1 MNQIQTFWHSFWQ
14 RSYIAYPVALIFLAL
29 VPVISGLTGQSQYV
43 MDIVVTCVIYMVLTL
58 GLNIVVGM
66 AGLLDLGYI
75 AFYAVG
81 AYSAALLTTHF
92 NWPIWAVFPVGAALA
107 ALCGV
112 LLGLPTLRL
121 RGDYLAIVTL
131 GFGEIIR
138 IALNN
143 LDSIT
148 NGPKGISGIAKPAL
162 MGMTLR
168 HVNYLYFI
176 ILAILVL
183 TWFVLRNLE
192 NSPIGRAWIAIRED
206 ELAAGAM
213 GINTTQMKLL
223 AFATGAGFAGLAGV
237 FFGSKM
243 GFVSPESF
251 TFVESVLIVSMVVL
265 GGLGSMPGVVLGAV
279 LMTVLPEVFRNFSQY
294 RFLMFGCVMIVIM
307 LVRPQGLLPDPRHA
321 LEMGRGKKAKDKTP
335 SESELPV
342 EAV

>member
-1 MNQIQTFWHSFWQ
+1 MKFAKLQQTWRQFWQ
-14 RSYIAYPVALIFLAL
+14 KPALAYPITLVLFCL
-29 VPVISGLTGQSQYV
+29 VPLICSFTGQSRYI
-43 MDIVVTCVIYMVLTL
+43 MDIAVTCLIYMVLTL

-81 AYSAALLTTHF
+81 AYSVALLTTHF
-92 NWPIWAVFPVGAALA
+92 HWPVWAVFPVGALA
-107 ALCGV
+107 AALFGV

-143 LDSIT
+143 LDGIT
-148 NGPKGISGIAKPAL
+148 NGPKGITGIDKPFL
-162 MGMTLR
+162 FGMQLR
-168 HVNYLYFI
+168 DLNYLYFVILGILI
-176 ILAILVL
+176 I
-183 TWFVLRNLE
+183 TWFVVRNLE
-192 NSPIGRAWIAIRED
+192 NSPIGRAWVAIRED

-213 GINTTQMKLL
+213 GIQTTRMKLL
-223 AFATGAGFAGLAGV
+223 AFAMGASFAGLAGV

-251 TFVESVLIVSMVVL
+251 IFMESVLIVSMVVL
-265 GGLGSMPGVVLGAV
+265 GGLGSMPGVMLGAV
-279 LMTVLPEVFRNFSQY
+279 LITVLPELFRNFSQY
-294 RFLMFGCVMIVIM
+294 RFLIFGLAMILIM

-321 LEMGRGKKAKDKTP
+321 R
-335 SESELPV
+335 ELARD
-342 EAV
+342 ED

>member
-1 MNQIQTFWHSFWQ
+1 MKIDSFFQ
-14 RSYIAYPVALIFLAL
+14 KYPLQSRLSVVLLLAL
-29 VPVISGLTGQSQYV
+29 VPPLTALTGQGRYI
-43 MDIVVTCVIYMVLTL
+43 MDIAVTCLIYIVLSL

-92 NWPIWAVFPVGAALA
+92 HWPLWCVFPFGALAA

-143 LDSIT
+143 LDTIT
-148 NGPKGISGIAKPAL
+148 NGPQGISGIAKPVL
-162 MGMTLR
+162 FGVVLR
-168 HVNYLYFI
+168 QTHWLYYV
-176 ILAILVL
+176 ILVIL
-183 TWFVLRNLE
+183 LGTWVVVKNLE
-192 NSPIGRAWIAIRED
+192 NSPLGRAWIAIRED

-213 GINTTQMKLL
+213 GIDTTRMKLL
-223 AFATGAGFAGLAGV
+223 AFATGAAFAGLAGV
-237 FFGSKM
+237 FFGSRM

-251 TFVESVLIVSMVVL
+251 TFMESVLIVSMVVL
-265 GGLGSMPGVVLGAV
+265 GGLGSMPGVALGAI
-279 LMTVLPEVFRNFSQY
+279 LISVLPELFRNFSQY
-294 RFLMFGCVMIVIM
+294 RFLIFGCVMILIM
-307 LVRPQGLLPDPRHA
+307 LLRPEGLIPDPRHA
-321 LEMGRGKKAKDKTP
+321 RELHPE
-335 SESELPV
+335 ES
-342 EAV
+342 

>member
-1 MNQIQTFWHSFWQ
+1 MNPIQLWQRFWQ
-14 RSYIAYPVALIFLAL
+14 KPLLAYPVGLTFLCL
-29 VPVISGLTGQSQYV
+29 VPLIVAQLAQGRYI
-43 MDIVVTCVIYMVLTL
+43 MDIVVTCLIYMVLAL

-81 AYSAALLTTHF
+81 AYTVALLTTQLH
-92 NWPIWAVFPVGAALA
+92 WPVWTVFPVGALA
-107 ALCGV
+107 AGLFGI

-143 LDSIT
+143 LDGIT
-148 NGPKGISGIAKPAL
+148 NGPQGISGIAKPVFF
-162 MGMTLR
+162 GTQLR
-168 HVNYLYFI
+168 QSSELYFV
-176 ILAILVL
+176 ILGLLVL
-183 TWFVLRNLE
+183 TWVIVKNLE

-213 GINTTQMKLL
+213 GLHTTRLKLL
-223 AFATGAGFAGLAGV
+223 AFAMGASFAGLAGV

-251 TFVESVLIVSMVVL
+251 TFMESVLIVSMVVL
-265 GGLGSMPGVVLGAV
+265 GGLGSMRGVILGAV
-279 LMTVLPEVFRNFSQY
+279 LITVLPELFRDFSQY
-294 RFLMFGCVMIVIM
+294 RFLIFGVAMILIM
-307 LVRPQGLLPDPRHA
+307 LVRPEGLIPDARRARELHP
-321 LEMGRGKKAKDKTP
+321 EEPVKT
-335 SESELPV
+335 
-342 EAV
+342 